1 MTEVGLSPVFIRIG
15 LDPKS
20 CSHSLSVWR
29 YQQRDDVDALIYLV
43 RDPWDPKAISLYY
56 KIITLGD
63 IGVQYMM
70 SGRITSR
77 TV

>member
-1 MTEVGLSPVFIRIG
+1 MTEVGLSPVFILIG

-29 YQQRDDVDALIYLV
+29 YQQRDDVDALIYIV
-43 RDPWDPKAISLYY
+43 RDPKAISLYY
-56 KIITLGD
+56 TCRIITVGD

-70 SGRITSR
+70 SGTITSC